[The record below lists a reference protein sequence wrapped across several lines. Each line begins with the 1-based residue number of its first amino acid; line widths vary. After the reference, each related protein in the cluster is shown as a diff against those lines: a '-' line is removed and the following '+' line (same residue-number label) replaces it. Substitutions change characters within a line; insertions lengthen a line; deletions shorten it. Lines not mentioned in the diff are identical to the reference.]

1 MKKILLI
8 LMTAMLAFTMLACGG
23 EKEETHEFA
32 VEDLGK
38 DLREK
43 IEYEDELTQSRD
55 AVFYMIYGID
65 ESIVKSQCSYF
76 STNATT
82 EEIAVVE
89 CVDKDAV
96 AKVKKAFEERVE
108 YQKQTFESYAPEEV
122 DRLEKAL
129 ITELGNYVVLCVT
142 GDVDRAMFIIDQ
154 Y

>member
-1 MKKILLI
+1 MKKIAIILLA
-8 LMTAMLAFTMLACGG
+8 AMVACMMVACGG
-23 EKEETHEFA
+23 KEKTYDFA
-32 VEDLGK
+32 VEDMAK
-38 DLREK
+38 DLREM

-65 ESIVKSQCSYF
+65 EGLVKSQSSYF

-89 CVDKDAV
+89 CVDKDATET
-96 AKVKKAFEERVE
+96 VKKAFEDRVA

-122 DRLEKAL
+122 DRLDKAL
-129 ITELGNYVVLCVT
+129 IKVMGNYVVLCVT
-142 GDVDRAMFIIDQ
+142 ADTDRAIYIIDQ